1 VDEELADLVAAVRAH
16 PGLTGKAAI
25 GLVRDVLGPTDW
37 LAGPGDDAAVVA
49 ESGGQTILA
58 GGEALWP
65 PFVAAD
71 PFGAGVAAVL
81 ANVNDL
87 AAMGARPRAILDTI
101 VADEDIAR
109 AVLEGIAH
117 AARLYDVRVAGG
129 HLTVR
134 DGLPAVAAFGIG
146 ESSAVLSARQVEPGL
161 ALLLACSLDGTMRA
175 DFPFFASF
183 EQRGERLA
191 GDIRL
196 LAEAAEAGDVV
207 AAKDVSMA
215 GLVGSLGMLLEWKR
229 AGASIDLDTL
239 PQPAGVDLAQ
249 WLVCF
254 PAYAFL
260 LCAPAERAEAC
271 AARFDARG
279 LTCEQIA
286 TLDGSGLVQ
295 LRRGKERATVFDLT
309 REPVTG
315 LAGTAESP
323 SAGATRRRRAPDV
336 PPVASRGERRS

>member
-1 VDEELADLVAAVRAH
+1 VDPALADLVATVRAH

-25 GLVRDVLGPTDW
+25 GLVRDVLGPSDW

-49 ESGGQTILA
+49 EIGTQRILA

-87 AAMGARPRAILDTI
+87 AAMGARPRAIVDTI
-101 VADEDIAR
+101 VADEDVAR

-117 AARLYDVRVAGG
+117 AAQLYDVRVAGG

-134 DGLPAVAAFGIG
+134 DGPPAVAAFGIG
-146 ESSAVLSARQVEPGL
+146 DASAVLSARQVEPGL
-161 ALLLACSLDGTMRA
+161 ALLLACCRDGTMRA

-196 LAEAAEAGDVV
+196 LADAAEAGDVV

-215 GLVGSLGMLLEWKR
+215 GLVGSLGMLLEWRR
-229 AGASIDLDTL
+229 AGAVIDLDAL
-239 PQPAGVDLAQ
+239 PRPAGVDLAS

-260 LCAPAERAEAC
+260 LCAPAERTDVC
-271 AARFDARG
+271 AARFTARG
-279 LTCEQIA
+279 LICVRIA
-286 TLDGSGLVQ
+286 TLDGSGLVR
-295 LRRGKERATVFDLT
+295 LRRGTELATVLDLT

-315 LAGTAESP
+315 LAAPAESP
-323 SAGATRRRRAPDV
+323 SAGASPRRTAPDL
-336 PPVASRGERRS
+336 PPAASRAGRRS

>member
-1 VDEELADLVAAVRAH
+1 MADLVAAVRSH

-25 GLVRDVLGPTDW
+25 GRLVRDVLGPTDW
-37 LAGPGDDAAVVA
+37 LAGPGDDAAAVA
-49 ESGGQTILA
+49 DCGTRTILA
-58 GGEALWP
+58 GGEALFP
-65 PFVAAD
+65 PFVVAD

-87 AAMGARPRAILDTI
+87 AAMGAQPSAILDTI
-101 VADEDIAR
+101 VAEEDVAR
-109 AVLEGIAH
+109 AALEGIAH

-129 HLTVR
+129 HLTVH
-134 DGLPAVAAFGIG
+134 GGPPAIAAFGIG
-146 ESSAVLSARQVEPGL
+146 EASVVLSARRVEPGL
-161 ALLLACSLDGTMRA
+161 VLLLACCLDGTMRA

-196 LAEAAEAGDVV
+196 LAAAAEAGEVV

-215 GLVGSLGMLLEWKR
+215 GVIGSLGMLLEWRR
-229 AGASIDLDTL
+229 AGAVVDLDAL
-239 PQPAGVDLAQ
+239 PRPAGVDLAQ

-260 LCAPAERAEAC
+260 LCAAAERAEAC
-271 AARFDARG
+271 AARFRERG
-279 LTCEQIA
+279 LTCERIG
-286 TLDGSGLVQ
+286 TLDGSGLVR
-295 LRRGKERATVFDLT
+295 LRRGAELATVLDLS

-315 LAGTAESP
+315 LAGEETGRP
-323 SAGATRRRRAPDV
+323 
-336 PPVASRGERRS
+336 ASGQPGS

>member
-1 VDEELADLVAAVRAH
+1 MDPGLAELVAAVRSH

-25 GLVRDVLGPTDW
+25 ALVRDVLGPTDG
-37 LAGPGDDAAVVA
+37 LAGPGDDAAAVA
-49 ESGGQTILA
+49 ECGVRTIMA

-101 VADEDIAR
+101 VADEDVAR

-134 DGLPAVAAFGIG
+134 DGPPAVAAFGIG
-146 ESSAVLSARQVEPGL
+146 ETSAVLSAQRVEPGL
-161 ALLLACSLDGTMRA
+161 VLLLACCLDGTMRA

-191 GDIRL
+191 GDVRL
-196 LAEAAEAGDVV
+196 LAVAAEAGDVV

-215 GLVGSLGMLLEWKR
+215 GLVGSLGMLLEWQR
-229 AGASIDLDTL
+229 AGVVIDVDSL
-239 PQPAGVDLAQ
+239 PRPVEVDLPQ

-260 LCAPAERAEAC
+260 LCAPPDRADAC
-271 AARFDARG
+271 AARFGEHG
-279 LTCEQIA
+279 LTCERIA
-286 TLDGSGLVQ
+286 TLDGSGLVR
-295 LRRGKERATVFDLT
+295 LRRGAELATVLDLSL
-309 REPVTG
+309 EPITG
-315 LAGTAESP
+315 LAGTVESP
-323 SAGATRRRRAPDV
+323 SAGASPRRTAPD
-336 PPVASRGERRS
+336 PPPAASRVEGRS

>member
-1 VDEELADLVAAVRAH
+1 VDQTLADLVAAVRSH

-25 GLVRDVLGPTDW
+25 GLVHDVLGPTDG
-37 LAGPGDDAAVVA
+37 LAGPGDDAAAVA
-49 ESGGQTILA
+49 QSGGRTILA

-87 AAMGARPRAILDTI
+87 AAMGARPLAILDTI
-101 VADEDIAR
+101 IADEDVAR

-134 DGLPAVAAFGIG
+134 DGPPAVAAFGIG
-146 ESSAVLSARQVEPGL
+146 EASAVLSARQVEPGL
-161 ALLLACSLDGTMRA
+161 ALMLACCLDGTMRA

-183 EQRGERLA
+183 QQRGERFA

-215 GLVGSLGMLLEWKR
+215 GLVGSLGMLLEWR
-229 AGASIDLDTL
+229 RTGATVNLDAL

-260 LCAPAERAEAC
+260 LCAPAERADAC
-271 AARFDARG
+271 AARFTARG
-279 LTCEQIA
+279 LVCEQIA
-286 TLDGSGLVQ
+286 TLDDSGLVR
-295 LRRGKERATVFDLT
+295 LRRGKELATVLDLT

-323 SAGATRRRRAPDV
+323 SAGASRRRTAPHL
-336 PPVASRGERRS
+336 PPVASRGGRRN

>member
-1 VDEELADLVAAVRAH
+1 VDPGLADLVAAVRSH
-16 PGLTGKAAI
+16 PGLTGKASIA
-25 GLVRDVLGPTDW
+25 LVRDVLGPSDW

-49 ESGGQTILA
+49 ESGTQTILA
-58 GGEALWP
+58 GGEAMWP

-101 VADEDIAR
+101 VADEGVAR

-117 AARLYDVRVAGG
+117 AARLYDVRIAGG

-134 DGLPAVAAFGIG
+134 SGPPAVAAFGIG
-146 ESSAVLSARQVEPGL
+146 EASAVLSARRVEPGQV
-161 ALLLACSLDGTMRA
+161 LLLACCLDGNMRA

-191 GDIRL
+191 SDIRL
-196 LAEAAEAGDVV
+196 LAAAAEAGDVV

-215 GLVGSLGMLLEWKR
+215 GLVGSLGMLLEWRR
-229 AGASIDLDTL
+229 AGAVVDLDAL
-239 PQPAGVDLAQ
+239 PRPVGVDLAQ

-260 LCAPAERAEAC
+260 LCAPAGRANAC
-271 AARFDARG
+271 AAVFGERG
-279 LTCEQIA
+279 LTCERIG
-286 TLDGSGLVQ
+286 TLDGSGRVR
-295 LRRGKERATVFDLT
+295 LRRGAELATVIDLS
-309 REPVTG
+309 EELVTG
-315 LAGTAESP
+315 LAGTAELP
-323 SAGATRRRRAPDV
+323 SADAPPRRRAQD
-336 PPVASRGERRS
+336 PPPHASRAGRRS